1 MIPFGLYQCYSVTAA
16 AKETHLIFFCLS
28 VRVAGMLLLLSPFF
42 KGLRGTVEPIPIVS
56 SMCMGV
62 HEQVSVTV
70 CVCVFMSEWAWLCVC
85 VCEHVRGCVW
95 TSERDYVYVCVWVW
109 MSE

>member
-28 VRVAGMLLLLSPFF
+28 VRVAGMLPLLSPFF

-70 CVCVFMSEWAWLCVC
+70 CVCVYERVSVTVCACVC
-85 VCEHVRGCVW
+85 V
-95 TSERDYVYVCVWVW
+95 
-109 MSE
+109 